1 MSNPKKTLLVLDKKI
16 SSTPVRS
23 EDPRTQQNRERLDVI
38 LSQITKT
45 SNYDRATPVEQ
56 EYRSAMLE
64 SSKRKGLLSG
74 LVAGGAI
81 GAAAR
86 GVKAPVALQVAAPL
100 AGAAVGYASGSSRG
114 KEKALKDRVSEDRK
128 LRDRALRRHKDLDD
142 ALAFG
147 PGGADAVRSR
157 LLGESKTA
165 SLRSLTR
172 TEQGNALLDGVT
184 QPFADA
190 AGLER
195 YAAMKERVDDAVD
208 RYLLDKISSQYK
220 VAFIGSIGSG
230 IMRGAR
236 NLGKSMARSDN
247 KAISYAGNK
256 IRAGAVKGHRAL
268 GNQVGGATNANRIIG
283 GTALAGGGLVGYQ
296 ALSR

>member
-1 MSNPKKTLLVLDKKI
+1 MSNPKKNLLVLDQKI
-16 SSTPVRS
+16 STTPVRS
-23 EDPRTQQNRERLDVI
+23 EDPRTQHNRMRLDDI
-38 LSQITKT
+38 LTQITKT

-74 LVAGGAI
+74 LVAGGAL

-157 LLGESKTA
+157 LLGEPKTA
-165 SLRSLTR
+165 GLRFLTR
-172 TEQGNALLDGVT
+172 TERGNALLDKVT
-184 QPFADA
+184 NPIADA
-190 AGLER
+190 AGLDR
-195 YAAMKERVDDAVD
+195 YSTVKDKIDDAVD
-208 RYLLDKISSQYK
+208 KYLLDKISSQHK
-220 VAFIGSIGSG
+220 VAFVGSIGSG

-236 NLGKSMARSDN
+236 TLGKRMASSGN
-247 KAISYAGNK
+247 QTIASAGNK
-256 IRAGAVKGHRAL
+256 LRAGAVKSHRAL
-268 GNQVGGATNANRIIG
+268 GNRVGGATNANRIIG
-283 GTALAGGGLVGYQ
+283 GTALAGGGLVGYK
-296 ALSR
+296 ALT

>member
-1 MSNPKKTLLVLDKKI
+1 MSNPKKSLLVLDQKI
-16 SSTPVRS
+16 STTPVRS
-23 EDPRTQQNRERLDVI
+23 EDPRTHHNRMRLDDI
-38 LSQITKT
+38 LTQITKT
-45 SNYDRATPVEQ
+45 SNYDRATPLEQ

-81 GAAAR
+81 GVAAR

-157 LLGESKTA
+157 LLGEPKT
-165 SLRSLTR
+165 SGLRFLTR
-172 TEQGNALLDGVT
+172 TERGNDLLDKVT
-184 QPFADA
+184 NPIADA
-190 AGLER
+190 MGVDR
-195 YAAMKERVDDAVD
+195 YSTVKDKIDNAVD
-208 RYLLDKISSQYK
+208 KYLLDKISSQHK
-220 VAFIGSIGSG
+220 VAFVGSIGSG

-236 NLGKSMARSDN
+236 TLGKRMASSGN
-247 KAISYAGNK
+247 QTIASAGNK
-256 IRAGAVKGHRAL
+256 LRAGAVKSHRAL
-268 GNQVGGATNANRIIG
+268 GNLVGGATNANRIIG
-283 GTALAGGGLVGYQ
+283 GTAVAGGGLVGYK
-296 ALSR
+296 ALT